1 MRAHPLGILL
11 RCICACKED
20 HAARNRNRLAHAEWV
35 LYGMEP
41 GSVTLKINNQQTL
54 FFEPDTIVVL
64 VSSIGGPLV
73 TVLLVTVAAATSL
86 PGERNIQVLAFRD
99 LDGTL
104 SSWHCDFVTL

>member
-1 MRAHPLGILL
+1 MADEGACGKSMFPYLL
-11 RCICACKED
+11 FLLCTS
-20 HAARNRNRLAHAEWV
+20 L
-35 LYGMEP
+35 
-41 GSVTLKINNQQTL
+41 L
-54 FFEPDTIVVL
+54 FSEPDTIVVL